1 MDLECVK
8 RLQNCV
14 VNFVAS
20 ASASCS
26 CKYQINYFVKV
37 RNIVV
42 NQWIE
47 SHYEI
52 AGHDM
57 TAHGEW
63 MYRATHS

>member
-14 VNFVAS
+14 VNCV

-26 CKYQINYFVKV
+26 CKYRINYFVKV

-52 AGHDM
+52 AGHDK
-57 TAHGEW
+57 TAYGEW
-63 MYRATHS
+63 RYKATHS

>member
-1 MDLECVK
+1 MGLECVK

-20 ASASCS
+20 AACS

-47 SHYEI
+47 GHYEI

-57 TAHGEW
+57 TAYGE
-63 MYRATHS
+63 